1 MSLFGK
7 ALDFLD
13 PGDIGGFG
21 QDSKIAAA
29 NKALNQVLDRGDQT
43 SQKNRS
49 LYNQYLNKVQSEYGD
64 VANKYN
70 DYLAAVEN
78 QEVYNPGEFS
88 FDKSVDDYYSKFANQ
103 RQAQA
108 MNAIKNDAANAGGM
122 FSSDYLNSMAAKQQA
137 LAAEEADRAYDR
149 YMQERGQSLNE
160 FSTNANLQN
169 QAYQNLANK
178 NNNLLNI
185 AAGAKDNVTNAYG
198 NYITNLASQNNAD
211 LQNYANVMLQK
222 ASNQASKKGLI
233 GRILG

>member
-1 MSLFGK
+1 M
-7 ALDFLD
+7 DFMDVLD
-13 PGDIGGFG
+13 PGDVFGFG
-21 QDSKIAAA
+21 QDKKIAQA
-29 NKALNQVLDRGDQT
+29 NAALNNVLKRGEET
-43 SQKNRS
+43 SNQNRS
-49 LYNQYLNKVQSEYGD
+49 LYNQYLNKVQGEYGD

-88 FDKSVDDYYSKFANQ
+88 FDKNVDDYYSKFANQ
-103 RQAQA
+103 RQQQA
-108 MNAIKNDAANAGGM
+108 MNAITNNAANAGGM

-137 LAAEEADRAYDR
+137 LASEEADKAYDR
-149 YMQERGQSLNE
+149 YMQERGQALNE

-198 NYITNLASQNNAD
+198 NYISNLASQNNTD
-211 LQNYANVMLQK
+211 LQNYANVIQQQ
-222 ASNQASKKGLI
+222 AANNASKKSLL
-233 GRILG
+233 GRIFG

>member
-1 MSLFGK
+1 M
-7 ALDFLD
+7 DFMDVLD
-13 PGDIGGFG
+13 PGDVFGFG
-21 QDSKIAAA
+21 QDKRVAKANAA
-29 NKALNQVLDRGDQT
+29 LDDVYKKGQET
-43 SQKNRS
+43 SQQNKS
-49 LYNQYLNKVQSEYGD
+49 LYNQYLNRVQGEYGD
-64 VANKYN
+64 VANRYN
-70 DYLAAVEN
+70 DYLNAVEN

-108 MNAIKNDAANAGGM
+108 MNAITNNAANAGGM

-137 LAAEEADRAYDR
+137 LASEEADKAYDR

-178 NNNLLNI
+178 YNNLLNI

-198 NYITNLASQNNAD
+198 NYISNLANQNNTD
-211 LQNYANVMLQK
+211 LQNYASVMQSK
-222 ASNQASKKGLI
+222 AANEASKKGLL
-233 GRILG
+233 GRIFG

>member
-1 MSLFGK
+1 M
-7 ALDFLD
+7 DFMDVLD
-13 PGDIGGFG
+13 PGDVFGFG
-21 QDSKIAAA
+21 QDKKIAAA
-29 NKALNQVLDRGDQT
+29 NKALNQVLEKGQET
-43 SQKNRS
+43 SNQNRS
-49 LYNQYLNKVQSEYGD
+49 LYNQYLNKVQGEYGD
-64 VANKYN
+64 VANRYN
-70 DYLAAVEN
+70 DYLNAVEN

-108 MNAIKNDAANAGGM
+108 MNAITNNAANAGGM

-137 LAAEEADRAYDR
+137 LASEEADKAYDR
-149 YMQERGQSLNE
+149 YMAERGQALNE

-198 NYITNLASQNNAD
+198 NYISNLASQNNTD
-211 LQNYANVMLQK
+211 LQNYANVIQQQ
-222 ASNQASKKGLI
+222 AANNASKKGLL
-233 GRILG
+233 GRIFG

>member
-13 PGDIGGFG
+13 PGDAFGFG

-29 NKALNQVLDRGDQT
+29 NKALNQVLDRGEQT
-43 SQKNRS
+43 SSKNRS
-49 LYNQYLNKVQSEYGD
+49 LYNQYLNKVQNEYGD

-108 MNAIKNDAANAGGM
+108 MNAIKNNAANAGGM

-137 LAAEEADRAYDR
+137 LASEEADRAYDR

-185 AAGAKDNVTNAYG
+185 PAGAKDNVTNAYG
-198 NYITNLASQNNAD
+198 NYISNLASQNNTD
-211 LQNYANVMLQK
+211 MQNYANVMLQK
-222 ASNQASKKGLI
+222 AANQTSKKGLI

>member
-1 MSLFGK
+1 M
-7 ALDFLD
+7 DFMDVLD
-13 PGDIGGFG
+13 PVDAFGFG
-21 QDSKIAAA
+21 QDKRIAKANAA
-29 NKALNQVLDRGDQT
+29 LDDVYKKGQET
-43 SQKNRS
+43 SQQNKS
-49 LYNQYLNKVQSEYGD
+49 LYNQYLNKVQGEYGD
-64 VANKYN
+64 VANRYN
-70 DYLAAVEN
+70 DYLNAVEN

-108 MNAIKNDAANAGGM
+108 MNAITNNAANAGGM
-122 FSSDYLNSMAAKQQA
+122 FSSDYLNNMAAKQQA
-137 LAAEEADRAYDR
+137 LASEEADKAYDR

-185 AAGAKDNVTNAYG
+185 AAGAKDNITNAYG
-198 NYITNLASQNNAD
+198 NYISNLASQNNTD
-211 LQNYANVMLQK
+211 LQNYANVIQQQ
-222 ASNQASKKGLI
+222 AANQASKKSLI

>member
-1 MSLFGK
+1 
-7 ALDFLD
+7 
-13 PGDIGGFG
+13 
-21 QDSKIAAA
+21 
-29 NKALNQVLDRGDQT
+29 
-43 SQKNRS
+43 
-49 LYNQYLNKVQSEYGD
+49 
-64 VANKYN
+64 
-70 DYLAAVEN
+70 
-78 QEVYNPGEFS
+78 
-88 FDKSVDDYYSKFANQ
+88 
-103 RQAQA
+103 

>member
-1 MSLFGK
+1 M
-7 ALDFLD
+7 DFMDVLD
-13 PGDIGGFG
+13 PGDVFGFG
-21 QDSKIAAA
+21 QDKKIAAA
-29 NKALNQVLDRGDQT
+29 NKALNQVLEKGQET
-43 SQKNRS
+43 SNQNRS
-49 LYNQYLNKVQSEYGD
+49 LYNQYLNKVQGEYGD
-64 VANKYN
+64 VANRYN
-70 DYLAAVEN
+70 DYLNAVEN

-108 MNAIKNDAANAGGM
+108 MNAITNNAANAGGM

-137 LAAEEADRAYDR
+137 LASEEADKAYDR
-149 YMQERGQSLNE
+149 YMAERGQALNE

-198 NYITNLASQNNAD
+198 NYISNLASQNNTD
-211 LQNYANVMLQK
+211 LQNYANVIQQQ
-222 ASNQASKKGLI
+222 AANQASKKGLL
-233 GRILG
+233 GRIFG

>member
-1 MSLFGK
+1 M
-7 ALDFLD
+7 DVLD
-13 PGDIGGFG
+13 PGDVFGFG

-29 NKALNQVLDRGDQT
+29 NKALNDVLDRGEQT
-43 SQKNRS
+43 SNKNRS

-108 MNAIKNDAANAGGM
+108 MNAIKNNAANAGGM
-122 FSSDYLNSMAAKQQA
+122 FRSDYLNNMAAKQQA

-169 QAYQNLANK
+169 QVYQNLANK

-185 AAGAKDNVTNAYG
+185 AAGAKDNVTNAYA
-198 NYITNLASQNNAD
+198 NYISNLASQNNAD

-222 ASNQASKKGLI
+222 AGNQASKKGLI

>member
-1 MSLFGK
+1 M
-7 ALDFLD
+7 DFMDVLD
-13 PGDIGGFG
+13 PGDVFGFG
-21 QDSKIAAA
+21 QDKKIAQA
-29 NKALNQVLDRGDQT
+29 NAALNNVLKRGEET
-43 SQKNRS
+43 SNQNRS
-49 LYNQYLNKVQSEYGD
+49 LYNQYLNKVQGEYGD

-108 MNAIKNDAANAGGM
+108 MNAITNNAANAGGM

-137 LAAEEADRAYDR
+137 LASEEADKAYDR
-149 YMQERGQSLNE
+149 YMQERGQALNE

-198 NYITNLASQNNAD
+198 NYISNLASQNNVD
-211 LQNYANVMLQK
+211 LQNYANILQQK
-222 ASNQASKKGLI
+222 AANEASKKSLI